1 MPFLLSAHDAKTA
14 GISFFFLARRFAADH
29 NYINAADRSHTS
41 AMDDEHG
48 GEGMSLM
55 DMTNFATNYAFSPSK
70 REHEDARR
78 RDGGGG
84 LNGHNGHV
92 PVAPVDDSNL
102 TNDNDDGV
110 DEERQ
115 RVFADK
121 LEQARAL
128 VEELKLLLEEGHQV
142 PPVEYIRHVDQQIE
156 VGALEQDLEVV
167 QTDARNCHLS

>member
-1 MPFLLSAHDAKTA
+1 MA

-55 DMTNFATNYAFSPSK
+55 DMANFATNYAFSPSK
-70 REHEDARR
+70 RDPAAEAARER
-78 RDGGGG
+78 NGGGGGVRG
-84 LNGHNGHV
+84 LNGHDGHV
-92 PVAPVDDSNL
+92 PMAPMDDSNH
-102 TNDNDDGV
+102 TNDNDNDDGV

-115 RVFADK
+115 RVFVHK
-121 LEQARAL
+121 LDQARAL
-128 VEELKLLLEEGHQV
+128 VEELKLLLEEGHQM
-142 PPVEYIRHVDQQIE
+142 PPVGYIRHVDQQIE